1 MNRPLTL
8 AAAAFV
14 AAVSVGACAPAHSDP
29 APPGPTQTAPPETGS
44 ACGENL
50 DGALTALPQPAA
62 ETGSAKSLLQC
73 TGGTWQPFLDPYP
86 ASDRW
91 LTTGPELVLHGQGR
105 RNPEV
110 RAGTWTG
117 IPQTDETQC
126 HAEVVDVVA
135 AGETSPPEAHG
146 ADPGQPLTFD
156 VSDYLFTARLSGY
169 CLWQRG

>member
-1 MNRPLTL
+1 MNRSLTL
-8 AAAAFV
+8 AAAAVV
-14 AAVSVGACAPAHSDP
+14 AAVGVGACAPANAEP
-29 APPGPTQTAPPETGS
+29 AAPTQTVAPQTGS
-44 ACGENL
+44 GCGENL

-62 ETGSAKSLLQC
+62 ETGRAKSLLQC
-73 TGGTWQPFLDPYP
+73 TGGSWQPFLDPYP

-91 LTTGPELVLHGQGR
+91 LTTGPELVLHGQGQ

-126 HAEVVDVVA
+126 HAVVVDVVA

-156 VSDYLFTARLSGY
+156 ISDHLFTVRLSGY